1 MKTALLQLWKFTWRA
16 WAKKAGMGRAGILK
30 EALYL
35 FSNVGDPDSY
45 FTSQAR
51 CVLEPSQ
58 SPSLQ
63 LLNMQRD
70 FRQNAGTQRS
80 CSAETSIYLSSLLGI
95 LPNWNSREAS

>member
-1 MKTALLQLWKFTWRA
+1 
-16 WAKKAGMGRAGILK
+16 
-30 EALYL
+30 
-35 FSNVGDPDSY
+35 
-45 FTSQAR
+45 
-51 CVLEPSQ
+51 LEPSQ